1 MFVAFDR
8 MSTPIQEF
16 LRPFKIP
23 TTNIYS
29 IPSDVFKKLD
39 IRTWKY
45 NRPPDEMRVSEIK
58 QWSTQFNRMDGI
70 LNLAYI
76 CGTGLVC
83 FDGNHRRL
91 AIRDLELVVLVD
103 ILWDVSD
110 ETVMHEFRRIN
121 KSVSV
126 PDLYMENDTSF
137 RADIEHHV
145 SLFRKKY
152 LSHESASERPQ
163 RPNFNRDGLIDQITR
178 LHREIG
184 CSIPELFGRLNIL
197 NTKYS
202 TNTRSTLSTKI
213 VDKCEKSGLWLFA
226 WSSVLSTNEIQT
238 IC

>member
-1 MFVAFDR
+1 

-23 TTNIYS
+23 TTNIYA

-45 NRPPDEMRVSEIK
+45 NRPPDEIRVSEIK
-58 QWSTQFNRMDGI
+58 QWSTQFKRMDGI

-91 AIRDLELVVLVD
+91 AIRDLDIMILLD

-110 ETVMHEFRRIN
+110 DTVMHEFRRIN

-152 LSHESASERPQ
+152 SSHESASERPQ

-178 LHREIG
+178 IHRETG
-184 CSIPELFGRLNIL
+184 LTIPELFTRLYNL

-202 TNTRSTLSTKI
+202 THTRSTLSPKI

-226 WSSVLSTNEIQT
+226 WNSMLSAKEISSD
-238 IC
+238 